1 MGMIWYW
8 KVLIV
13 DYFIGRDFVT
23 DLRHLHNEITSN
35 HLTLLY
41 VEYFSNLL
49 VLNAI
54 TTKSMSYDNFSGLVK
69 SVLLCQLS
77 YAGAIVCFRRPVS
90 TKLKA
95 ERL

>member
-13 DYFIGRDFVT
+13 DYFIGRNFVT

-35 HLTLLY
+35 HSTLLY

-77 YAGAIVCFRRPVS
+77 YAGAII
-90 TKLKA
+90 
-95 ERL
+95 